1 MKWEQLLKTFVMTI
15 ERGGGSA
22 QYGGR
27 WPALKLS
34 FNKCVVGGG
43 VMWDVIAITDR
54 RFRRLQKEG
63 LQLRNISES
72 KWLSLFRQT
81 RGWAKLTVKSEV
93 RIMRTRVKESEMAHA
108 RQQQM
113 I

>member
-1 MKWEQLLKTFVMTI
+1 MSLPSPT
-15 ERGGGSA
+15 GDSDG
-22 QYGGR
+22 
-27 WPALKLS
+27 
-34 FNKCVVGGG
+34 
-43 VMWDVIAITDR
+43 
-54 RFRRLQKEG
+54 FRRKG
-63 LQLRNISES
+63 SNSRNISES

-93 RIMRTRVKESEMAHA
+93 RMMRTRVKESEMAHA